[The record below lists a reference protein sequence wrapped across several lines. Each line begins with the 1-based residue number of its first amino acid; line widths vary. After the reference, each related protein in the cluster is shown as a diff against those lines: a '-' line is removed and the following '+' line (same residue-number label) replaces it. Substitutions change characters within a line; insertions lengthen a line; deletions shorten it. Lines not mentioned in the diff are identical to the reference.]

1 MSAQQ
6 GIYACRIAVDR
17 EVADVLRIEAKKV
30 LMFNHE
36 WFEDFLD
43 FTPVGQEALATIYRD
58 ALDVIEAVGWDPD
71 RDADAD
77 DEPIDVP
84 LTDGHIEQLHRRRHD
99 LGATNLDLLDDLD
112 ETEDNEQA
120 VTIRAEITA
129 NRLAAQALNRLFTDY
144 GRATAG

>member
-6 GIYACRIAVDR
+6 GIYACRITVDR

-36 WFEDFLD
+36 WFEEFLD

-58 ALDVIEAVGWDPD
+58 ALDVIEAVGWVPD
-71 RDADAD
+71 HAAT
-77 DEPIDVP
+77 EQPVEVP

-120 VTIRAEITA
+120 AAIRTEITA
-129 NRLAAQALNRLFTDY
+129 NRLAAQALDRLFTDY
-144 GRATAG
+144 GRATAT